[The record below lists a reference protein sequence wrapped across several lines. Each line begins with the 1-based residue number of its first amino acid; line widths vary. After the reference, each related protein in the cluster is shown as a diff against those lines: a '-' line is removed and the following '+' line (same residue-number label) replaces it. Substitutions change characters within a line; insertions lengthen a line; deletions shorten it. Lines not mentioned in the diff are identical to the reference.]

1 MYATVRRWN
10 GASAVINAMETRMPE
25 VQTLLSGT
33 PGFVSYHAVRSG
45 DSLVTIT
52 VCQDK
57 AGTDESTRLAAQ
69 WVRDTLPA
77 ETIAG
82 LKPEISDGDAFIT
95 FGTSA

>member
-1 MYATVRRWN
+1 MHATIRRWN
-10 GASAVINAMETRMPE
+10 GASTLINAMETRLPE
-25 VQTLLSGT
+25 VQTLISGT

-69 WVRDTLPA
+69 WVRENLPA
-77 ETIAG
+77 EAIAG
-82 LKPEISDGDAFIT
+82 LTPEISDGDAFIN
-95 FGTSA
+95 FGTP